1 MRDWSA
7 VVNARLA
14 TLGLDAEREAQ
25 VRAELS
31 GHLEDACADAVRRG
45 CDEEDAVARA
55 LAQVPDWTHLADAIR
70 DADRKDGPMSHDTK
84 TLWLPGMAAL
94 AGAAALLMG
103 TARLLPGSLWTDPR
117 ATVPMLALFLGAY
130 LALGALG
137 AWWSRR
143 AGGAHTAR
151 FVAGIFPL
159 ALHLSIF
166 ATVMVAA
173 MAGSIRLPEHVQIN
187 FQLRVALV
195 FIVIPG
201 IALAIGTLPF
211 LRDAATAGARPG
223 TGDRLTRG

>member
-1 MRDWSA
+1 
-7 VVNARLA
+7 
-14 TLGLDAEREAQ
+14 
-25 VRAELS
+25 
-31 GHLEDACADAVRRG
+31 
-45 CDEEDAVARA
+45 
-55 LAQVPDWTHLADAIR
+55 
-70 DADRKDGPMSHDTK
+70 MSHDTK
-84 TLWLPGMAAL
+84 TLWLPGMAVLGA
-94 AGAAALLMG
+94 AAALLIG

-117 ATVPMLALFLGAY
+117 ATVPMLALFLGSY

-143 AGGAHTAR
+143 AGGAIAAR

-166 ATVMVAA
+166 VTIIVAA
-173 MAGSIRLPEHVQIN
+173 MVEKIRLPEHAQIN